1 MKNSFLFSFAT
12 ALLGVLALVGQ
23 ARSETFPLTS
33 SAPVRLR
40 VDVDRAILPS
50 DSPERAVVKVGL
62 DCLRLPGRDR
72 RPPVNLALVIDR
84 SGSMAGDKIARAREA
99 ALEAV
104 RRLAPDDVV
113 ALIAYDSGVQ
123 TLVPA
128 QRVGDGRRLE
138 AAICGIEVGGNT
150 ALYGGVTR
158 GAAEVRR
165 HLEDRRYVNRVIL
178 LSDGLANVGPSS
190 PDELARLG
198 TTLGR
203 EGISVTTVGLG
214 LGYNEDLMTRLA
226 QRSDGNTYFV
236 EHSGDLPRIFAA
248 ELGDVLNVV
257 ARRVV
262 IEIEFPEGVRPL
274 RFVGRDGILRGQRA
288 ELTLNQLYGGQEKF
302 ALVEVEVAPARA
314 GTEREIAR
322 ARVSY
327 EDAVNQQATTL
338 RSERRVQFSA
348 SRAAVVE
355 SADHKVQADYA
366 ANVIAVAKD
375 EAIALVDANRRD
387 AAAAVLR
394 ERTQEL
400 RVLADTYGNSA
411 VGQVASAMAPAAA
424 KVERDGLD
432 NAERKLYRAEA
443 AQTAAQQSSGAVRGS
458 GSK

>member
-1 MKNSFLFSFAT
+1 
-12 ALLGVLALVGQ
+12 
-23 ARSETFPLTS
+23 
-33 SAPVRLR
+33 
-40 VDVDRAILPS
+40 
-50 DSPERAVVKVGL
+50 
-62 DCLRLPGRDR
+62 
-72 RPPVNLALVIDR
+72 
-84 SGSMAGDKIARAREA
+84 
-99 ALEAV
+99 
-104 RRLAPDDVV
+104 
-113 ALIAYDSGVQ
+113 
-123 TLVPA
+123 
-128 QRVGDGRRLE
+128 
-138 AAICGIEVGGNT
+138 
-150 ALYGGVTR
+150 
-158 GAAEVRR
+158 
-165 HLEDRRYVNRVIL
+165 
-178 LSDGLANVGPSS
+178 
-190 PDELARLG
+190 
-198 TTLGR
+198 
-203 EGISVTTVGLG
+203 
-214 LGYNEDLMTRLA
+214 
-226 QRSDGNTYFV
+226 
-236 EHSGDLPRIFAA
+236 
-248 ELGDVLNVV
+248 
-257 ARRVV
+257 
-262 IEIEFPEGVRPL
+262 VRPL

-366 ANVIAVAKD
+366 ANVIAAAKD

-443 AQTAAQQSSGAVRGS
+443 AQTTAQQSSGAVRGS
-458 GSK
+458 NPR